1 MPNVKLNRTTQVKL
15 SFGHT
20 ERQVGEHGV
29 VSPSGRR
36 WYLRDDLR
44 ALLRAKVDRETGGE
58 GYDVVAKRV
67 GISGPALH
75 DLLSG
80 KTASSFAVPALC
92 KLYGIDPL
100 EYLPLDDEQLEWLR
114 ILEELKASGRD
125 PKTVLK
131 SFRDLALP
139 PPAPSVAPPTADPPP
154 PEKPSRGRPGRVRT
168 RGTRE

>member
-1 MPNVKLNRTTQVKL
+1 M
-15 SFGHT
+15 SSG
-20 ERQVGEHGV
+20 
-29 VSPSGRR
+29 GRR

-44 ALLRAKVDRETGGE
+44 ALLRAKVDRETGGD

-114 ILEELKASGRD
+114 IFEELKATGRD
-125 PKTVLK
+125 PRTVLK

-139 PPAPSVAPPTADPPP
+139 PAQPQSPPPAPDPLP

>member
-1 MPNVKLNRTTQVKL
+1 M
-15 SFGHT
+15 GDMA
-20 ERQVGEHGV
+20 HG
-29 VSPSGRR
+29 PRR

-44 ALLRAKVDRETGGE
+44 LLLRGKVTDGD
-58 GYDVVAKRV
+58 GYDLVAKRV

-92 KLYGIDPL
+92 RLYGIDPL

-114 ILEELKASGRD
+114 ILEELRATGRD
-125 PKTVLK
+125 AK
-131 SFRDLALP
+131 SIVRNFRELALP
-139 PPAPSVAPPTADPPP
+139 PPTPPSDAIQTPVEPPL
-154 PEKPSRGRPGRVRT
+154 EKPTRGRPGRVRT